1 LVSPPANYG
10 RCWPAKIAI
19 SPCQKMEISMPK
31 CSMYILV
38 YYHYTINYL
47 QYWVIYGGIVG
58 TSASIMISA
67 RARRGVTR
75 AWRLLARRGRG
86 FLAGWFPSHNLGWK
100 MLLCNRLT

>member
-1 LVSPPANYG
+1 
-10 RCWPAKIAI
+10 
-19 SPCQKMEISMPK
+19 MPK

-38 YYHYTINYL
+38 YYHYTIIYL
-47 QYWVIYGGIVG
+47 QNWVIYGGNVG

-86 FLAGWFPSHNLGWK
+86 FLAG
-100 MLLCNRLT
+100 